1 MSKVN
6 INNSTQLSLEQHFK
20 LKVLEIHIQGLNQQ
34 QAQKLLVKFAQIAML
49 KDNIISNYK
58 GIKSIDS
65 Y

>member
-6 INNSTQLSLEQHFK
+6 INHSTQLSLEQHFK
-20 LKVLEIHIQGLNQQ
+20 LKVLEMHIQGLSQH
-34 QAQKLLVKFAQIAML
+34 QAQRLLVKFAQITML

-58 GIKSIDS
+58 DIQSIDS